1 MKRVVPS
8 ARNWEFG
15 IEHLSDLGVELLARR
30 ATEGNLFYGGGGEVP
45 SNMQK
50 RRLKVETKETSLKS
64 RGSALTAAASY
75 LKRLSLSRCRCL
87 AISIPYDP
95 SREIHDFEIN
105 IIRLDRISGSYASLS
120 TRSYPTDQTP
130 CGAFFETVGC

>member
-15 IEHLSDLGVELLARR
+15 IEHLSDLGLELLARR

-75 LKRLSLSRCRCL
+75 LKRLSLSGVGVLPFQSLTTRHGKFT
-87 AISIPYDP
+87 IS
-95 SREIHDFEIN
+95 R
-105 IIRLDRISGSYASLS
+105 
-120 TRSYPTDQTP
+120 
-130 CGAFFETVGC
+130 